1 MNNHFLLTN
10 GQMIDVESGTISVGT
25 IEIKDGMIKRTYEQH
40 EELPSSVEQM
50 DAQGKYIIPGL
61 IDMHCHIQET
71 YAPHFVATGV
81 TTVRNTAGDREALKP
96 LLEAPLDAP
105 TPMMYACD
113 ALIDGEPGLWGP
125 TAPGNFVTDDPK
137 AAREEVKRQAEIGAT
152 FIKVYCMIKKD
163 VLKAIV
169 DEAQKHHLEVSCD
182 LLHAKD
188 VDALTAAKLGVTWF
202 EHASG
207 FAQGVYPGWHVHAD
221 QNEWRHIHWQEPDQ
235 ERIQKF
241 CKEML
246 TFNVKL
252 CPTFIVQD
260 QAERLPNYWDPDNM
274 ISTSSEQFFEEHW
287 QGALKHSEAVHDQT
301 GFLNTFI
308 KRVAKT
314 YADLGGTVVAGSDTP
329 ALPGIF
335 PGMSLHRELE
345 LFVEAGFTPLEALQ
359 AATNKAAESIE
370 LETIGLLKKGYI
382 ANLVILDGNP
392 LENISNTQK
401 IAHIIKGGKLYNQSD
416 IVAGVGANK

>member
-10 GQMIDVESGTISVGT
+10 GQVIDVESGTVSTGT

-40 EELPSSVEQM
+40 EKYPSQVEKV

-71 YAPHFVATGV
+71 FAPHFVAAGV
-81 TTVRNTAGDREALKP
+81 TTVRNTAGDRDALKP

-105 TPMMYACD
+105 TPMMYTCD

-125 TAPGNFVTDDPK
+125 TQPGNFVTDDPE
-137 AAREEVKRQAEIGAT
+137 AARAEVKRQADIGAT

-163 VLKAIV
+163 VLEAVV
-169 DEAQKHHLEVSCD
+169 DEAKKHHLEVSCD

-188 VDALTAAKLGVTWF
+188 VDARTAAKIGVTWF
-202 EHASG
+202 EHATG
-207 FAQGVYPGWHVHAD
+207 FAQSIYPGWHVHAD
-221 QNEWRHIHWQEPDQ
+221 QSKWLHINWQEPDQ
-235 ERIQKF
+235 EKIEEF
-241 CKEML
+241 CTEML
-246 TFNVKL
+246 SYNVKL

-260 QAERLPNYWDPDNM
+260 QAERLPNYWDPNNK

-287 QGALKHSEAVHDQT
+287 QGVLKHSEAVHDQT

-345 LFVEAGFTPLEALQ
+345 LFLEAGFTHLEALQ
-359 AATNKAAESIE
+359 AATNKAAESIA
-370 LETIGLLKKGYI
+370 LKGVGSVEKGYV
-382 ANLVILDGNP
+382 ANLVILDDNP

-401 IAHIIKGGKLYNQSD
+401 IARIIKGGKLYRQSD
-416 IVAGVGANK
+416 ILSFVEAN